1 MVMTRNLETIAGP
14 APRDRAGWLL
24 RHAPAIILCYLGLH
38 FALRTVMPGGLGW
51 DEAEQLV
58 VTQELAP
65 GYGQQP
71 PLYNWIQWAV
81 FAITGPGKPGVA
93 LVKHVTLAAIYL
105 GLWALARQLGASRQ
119 VAGVALLGGLLL
131 PTLYWESHRDLT
143 HLVLVAAI
151 SVWTPV
157 AVIAALRDRTPG
169 RFALVGLAVAAGCL
183 AKWNYPLLLAGL
195 GGALLADPRAR
206 SRLWLVTA
214 GVAVALVAVPAA
226 WVLRNWALT
235 TADRGAFE
243 IERGPLLPLLAK
255 SAGAFAQGLALEV
268 LVLAVAMTAIFR
280 LGAARVRPVD
290 ATCADDRRLVE
301 RAVALSLLI
310 TLALTMAAGATEVL
324 NRWLL
329 PLVIVLPVVLA
340 LRLAPRMTPR
350 RTGVFAGLAVG
361 LMLLMLVVFPLHL
374 RNGDADP
381 STQSAPFAAAPDALG
396 LAAGD
401 VVHASDVLL
410 GGNLRLAEPGLAVV
424 TPKTPTVDSGQAP
437 DVVVWW
443 GRDRPEAPPPADL
456 RAMLAA
462 KGYGTLDLSAA
473 RTVALPYPPPHAD
486 RRLHLFWVE
495 VPG

>member
-1 MVMTRNLETIAGP
+1 MTHNPDTAAGP
-14 APRDRAGWLL
+14 APRDWDGWVL

-38 FALRTVMPGGLGW
+38 FVLRTLIPGGMSW

-58 VTQELAP
+58 VTQDLAL

-71 PLYNWIQWAV
+71 PLYNWLQWAV
-81 FAITGPGKPGVA
+81 FAITGPGKLGVA
-93 LVKHVTLAAIYL
+93 LVKHLTLAAIYL

-131 PTLYWESHRDLT
+131 PTLYWESHRDMT
-143 HLVLVAAI
+143 HLVLVTAI

-157 AVIAALRDRTPG
+157 AVIAALRDRSAA
-169 RFALVGLAVAAGCL
+169 RFAVVGLAVAAGCL

-214 GVAVALVAVPAA
+214 GVAAALVAVPAA
-226 WVLRNWALT
+226 WVWRNWALT

-243 IERGPLLPLLAK
+243 MESGPLLPLLAK
-255 SAGAFAQGLALEV
+255 SAGAFAQGLALEL
-268 LVLAVAMTAIFR
+268 LVLAVAMAAIFR
-280 LGAARVRPVD
+280 LGAARVRPVH
-290 ATCADDRRLVE
+290 ATRADDRRLVE

-329 PLVIVLPVVLA
+329 PLVILAPVVLV
-340 LRLAPRMTPR
+340 LRLAPRMTPG
-350 RTGVFAGLAVG
+350 RTGAFTGLAG
-361 LMLLMLVVFPLHL
+361 ALMLLMLVVFPLHL

-381 STQSAPFAAAPDALG
+381 SNQSAPFAVAPDAIG
-396 LAAGD
+396 LAPGD
-401 VVHASDVLL
+401 VVYASDVLL
-410 GGNLRLAEPGLAVV
+410 GGNLLLAEPGLGVV
-424 TPKTPTVDSGQAP
+424 TPRTPTVDSGRAP

-443 GRDRPEAPPPADL
+443 GRDRPDAPPPGDL
-456 RAMLAA
+456 RAMLEA
-462 KGYGTLDLSAA
+462 KGHGTLDLSAP
-473 RTVALPYPPPHAD
+473 RTVALPYPAPHAD